1 MTSDS
6 NGPAIRVNGL
16 GKRYR
21 KTLGGTYVP
30 YQTLRE
36 TIMNVATAPV
46 RKLRR
51 GSDDGIGR
59 PQLFWALRHIS
70 FEVEQG
76 EAVGII
82 GRNGAGKT
90 TLLKLLARVTEPT
103 EGSAEIY
110 GRIGSLLEVGTGF
123 HQELTGRENV
133 YLNGSIL
140 GMSRREIKSR
150 FDEIVAFAEIE
161 EFIDTQVKHYSSG
174 MYMRLAFSVAAHL
187 EPEILLIDEVLA
199 VGDVAFQAKCLGKMS
214 EVTRGGRTILFVS
227 HNMGAIN
234 ALCDKAI
241 WIEKGRIMQIGSTVE
256 VTEACTR
263 FQMEAAGGEERVGY
277 KIDVSQLEDQQG
289 GFALTD
295 CSLKNPKNPRMG
307 SRTGDPFEITIDYRA
322 KTDFISPA
330 FVVKIKD
337 MFGQELIRLSSMPI
351 SGYKIDSLYP
361 HGRVQ
366 LRIGSLPLVASHYV
380 LDVQFVRS
388 GMEIIA
394 AYETLVEF
402 NVEPFD
408 YYGSGMQLDRAIGLV
423 VVDHSWSHGPL
434 LARSVG
440 ETGEPSNIHEQVMP
454 SRLDVGDH
462 W

>member
-1 MTSDS
+1 MTGDS
-6 NGPAIRVNGL
+6 NRSAVRINGL

-21 KTLGGTYVP
+21 KTLGGTRAS

-36 TIMNVATAPV
+36 TIVDVVTAPV

-59 PQLFWALRHIS
+59 PQLFWALRDIS
-70 FEVEQG
+70 FEIEQG
-76 EAVGII
+76 EAVGIV

-90 TLLKLLARVTEPT
+90 TLLKLLARITEPT

-110 GRIGSLLEVGTGF
+110 GRVGSLLEVGTGF
-123 HQELTGRENV
+123 HPELTGGENV

-140 GMSRREIKSR
+140 GMSKGEIKSK
-150 FDEIVAFAEIE
+150 FDEIVAFAEIA

-241 WIEKGRIMQIGSTVE
+241 WIEKGRIMQLGPTAE

-263 FQMEAAGGEERVGY
+263 FLMKAAGGEERIGY
-277 KIDVSQLEDQQG
+277 KIDVSQLEGQSG
-289 GFALTD
+289 NFALMD
-295 CSLKNPKNPRMG
+295 CSLRNPKNPGMG
-307 SRTGDPFEITIDYRA
+307 SRTGDPLEITIDYRG

-361 HGRVQ
+361 YGRTQ
-366 LRIGSLPLVASHYV
+366 LRIHSLPLVASHYL
-380 LDVQFVRS
+380 LDVQFVRP
-388 GMEIIA
+388 GMQIIA
-394 AYETLVEF
+394 AYETLIEF
-402 NVEPFD
+402 DVEPFD
-408 YYGSGMQLDRAIGLV
+408 YYGSGMQLDRAIGLL
-423 VVDHSWSHGPL
+423 VVDHSWNHEPL
-434 LARSVG
+434 PAESAGDPV
-440 ETGEPSNIHEQVMP
+440 ESSNDHEPVMP
-454 SRLDVGDH
+454 HRRDVGH
-462 W
+462 H

>member
-1 MTSDS
+1 MTDHS
-6 NGPAIRVNGL
+6 NSSAVRVNGL

-21 KTLGGTYVP
+21 KTLGGTRVP
-30 YQTLRE
+30 YRTLRQ
-36 TIMNVATAPV
+36 TIVDVATAPV
-46 RKLRR
+46 RKLRK
-51 GSDDGIGR
+51 GSDEGIGR
-59 PQLFWALRHIS
+59 PQLFWAVRHVS

-90 TLLKLLARVTEPT
+90 TLLKLLARITEPT

-110 GRIGSLLEVGTGF
+110 GRVGSLLEVGTGF
-123 HQELTGRENV
+123 HQELTGRENI

-140 GMSRREIKSR
+140 GMSKREIKSK

-214 EVTRGGRTILFVS
+214 DVARSGRTILFVS

-241 WIEKGRIMQIGSTVE
+241 WIEKGRIMQVGSTVE

-263 FQMEAAGGEERVGY
+263 FLMEAAGGEERIGY
-277 KIDVSQLEDQQG
+277 KIDVSQLKEQDG
-289 GFALTD
+289 NFALTD
-295 CSLKNPKNPRMG
+295 CSLKNPEDPGMG
-307 SRTGDPFEITIDYRA
+307 SRTGNPLEITIDYRS

-361 HGRVQ
+361 HGRMR
-366 LRIGSLPLVASHYV
+366 LRIPSLPLVASHYL

-388 GMEIIA
+388 GMEVIA
-394 AYETLVEF
+394 TYETLIEF
-402 NVEPFD
+402 DVEPYD
-408 YYGSGMQLDRAIGLV
+408 YYGSGMQLDRAIGLL
-423 VVDHSWSHGPL
+423 VVDHSWKHEPL
-434 LARSVG
+434 PTESVG
-440 ETGEPSNIHEQVMP
+440 ETNEPSNIHEPAMP
-454 SRLDVGDH
+454 RHRDVGDP

>member
-1 MTSDS
+1 MTGHS
-6 NGPAIRVNGL
+6 NSSAVRVNGL

-21 KTLGGTYVP
+21 KTLGGTRVP
-30 YQTLRE
+30 YRTLRQ
-36 TIMNVATAPV
+36 TIVDVATAPV

-51 GSDDGIGR
+51 GSDEGIGR
-59 PQLFWALRHIS
+59 PQLFWAVRDIS

-90 TLLKLLARVTEPT
+90 TLLKLLARITEPT

-110 GRIGSLLEVGTGF
+110 GRVGSLLEVGTGF

-140 GMSRREIKSR
+140 GMSKREIKSK

-214 EVTRGGRTILFVS
+214 EVTRGGRTIIFVS

-234 ALCDKAI
+234 ALCDRAI
-241 WIEKGRIMQIGSTVE
+241 WIEKGRVMRVGSTVE

-263 FQMEAAGGEERVGY
+263 FLMDAAGGEERIGY
-277 KIDVSQLEDQQG
+277 KIDASQLKEQNG
-289 GFALTD
+289 NFALTD
-295 CSLKNPKNPRMG
+295 CSLKNPDDPGMG
-307 SRTGDPFEITIDYRA
+307 SRTGNPLEITIDYRA
-322 KTDFISPA
+322 KSDFISPA

-366 LRIGSLPLVASHYV
+366 LRIPSLPLVASHYL

-388 GMEIIA
+388 GMEVIA
-394 AYETLVEF
+394 TYETLIEF
-402 NVEPFD
+402 DVEPYD
-408 YYGSGMQLDRAIGLV
+408 YYGSGMQLDRAIGLL
-423 VVDHSWSHGPL
+423 VVDHSWSHQPL
-434 LARSVG
+434 PTESG
-440 ETGEPSNIHEQVMP
+440 ETIEPSNIHKPAMP
-454 SRLDVGDH
+454 RRRDVGDL

>member
-1 MTSDS
+1 
-6 NGPAIRVNGL
+6 VNGL
-16 GKRYR
+16 GKQYR
-21 KTLGGTYVP
+21 KTLGGTRVP

-36 TIMNVATAPV
+36 TIMDVVTAPV

-51 GSDDGIGR
+51 GSEDGVGR
-59 PQLFWALRHIS
+59 PQLFWALRDIS
-70 FEVEQG
+70 FEVGQG

-90 TLLKLLARVTEPT
+90 TLLKLLARITEPT
-103 EGSAEIY
+103 EGSAEIF
-110 GRIGSLLEVGTGF
+110 GRVGSLLEVGTGF

-133 YLNGSIL
+133 YLNGAIL
-140 GMSRREIKSR
+140 GMSRREIESK
-150 FDEIVAFAEIE
+150 FDEIVAFAEVE

-214 EVTRGGRTILFVS
+214 AVTRGGRTILFVS

-241 WIEKGRIMQIGSTVE
+241 WIEKGEAMQIGPAVE

-263 FQMEAAGGEERVGY
+263 FLKQATGAEERVGY
-277 KIDVSQLEDQQG
+277 KIDVSQLENQED
-289 GFALTD
+289 GFTLLD
-295 CSLKNPKNPRMG
+295 CSLHNPDNPGMG
-307 SRTGDPFEITIDYRA
+307 SRTGDPLEITIDYRA

-361 HGRVQ
+361 QGRVQ
-366 LRIGSLPLVASHYV
+366 LRIGSLPLVASHYL

-388 GMEIIA
+388 GIDIIA
-394 AYETLVEF
+394 SYETLVEF
-402 NVEPFD
+402 DVETFD
-408 YYGSGMQLDRAIGLV
+408 YYGSGMQLDRAIGLL
-423 VVDHSWSHGPL
+423 VVDHSWNHGPL
-434 LARSVG
+434 PAESVG
-440 ETGEPSNIHEQVMP
+440 ETFESSNIHKPVLRR
-454 SRLDVGDH
+454 RLDVGDH